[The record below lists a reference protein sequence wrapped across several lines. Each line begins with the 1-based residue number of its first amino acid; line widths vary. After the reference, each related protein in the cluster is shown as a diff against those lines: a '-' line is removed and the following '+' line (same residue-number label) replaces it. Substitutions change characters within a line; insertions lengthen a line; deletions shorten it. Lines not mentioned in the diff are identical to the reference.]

1 MLCRGGSTLCGN
13 TQQRCRGG
21 ELGQRAHERRRV
33 GMAAEHVPQRRVEAH
48 DRAADGGAFQD
59 EVRFGVS
66 PGAYLLRF
74 ELQGAKGQ
82 VRYDWVTTKFAP

>member
-1 MLCRGGSTLCGN
+1 MKVKVSGRLEEGRLRVVLLRDG
-13 TQQRCRGG
+13 RKVG
-21 ELGQRAHERRRV
+21 ERTY
-33 GMAAEHVPQRRVEAH
+33 
-48 DRAADGGAFQD
+48 GGAFQD